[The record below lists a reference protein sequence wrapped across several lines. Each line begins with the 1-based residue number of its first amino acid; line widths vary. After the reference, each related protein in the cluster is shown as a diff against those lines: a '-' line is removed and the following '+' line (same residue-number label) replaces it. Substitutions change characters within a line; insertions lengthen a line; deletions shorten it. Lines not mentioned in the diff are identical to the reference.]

1 MILLMICGRQR
12 QLIDIWNYLGLF
24 FKTRRVF
31 IHRCCLQL
39 FLIEP
44 RIVHKVGDS
53 PAQSVLRRSY

>member
-12 QLIDIWNYLGLF
+12 QLIDVWNYLRLF

-31 IHRCCLQL
+31 IQRRCLQL